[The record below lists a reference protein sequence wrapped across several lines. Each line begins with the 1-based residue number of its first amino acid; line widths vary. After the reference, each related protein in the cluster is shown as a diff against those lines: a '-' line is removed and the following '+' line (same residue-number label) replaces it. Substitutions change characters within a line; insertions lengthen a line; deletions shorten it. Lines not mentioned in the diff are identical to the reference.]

1 MCFPL
6 QVIVFCDNV
15 FALKHIALKMG
26 KPYIYGPTAQVERLQ
41 ILQNF
46 QHNPRLNTIFVS
58 KVADTSFDLPEANVL
73 IQISSQGGS
82 RRQEAQRLG
91 RILRPKK
98 SSIAEEYNAFFYS
111 LVSQD
116 TSEMYFARRRQRFL
130 VNQGYSYKVITK
142 LAGMEDETLSLS
154 KKEQQLEL
162 LRIVMAASD
171 TDINEED
178 KIVGLGREA
187 GKVQMT
193 RKTGNMGSFSGADD
207 SVSCSFLRSIIRKV
221 GSCQLEPGFYTST
234 YEFYLCRSTW
244 NIRTVSKRVV
254 RAVELELPRTIL
266 SITCLKSFEARK
278 NESFRQ
284 FSLVFISYVIKLLSS
299 FRLDF

>member
-1 MCFPL
+1 
-6 QVIVFCDNV
+6 
-15 FALKHIALKMG
+15 MG
-26 KPYIYGPTAQVERLQ
+26 KPYIYGPTAQAERLQ

-98 SSIAEEYNAFFYS
+98 GSIAEEYNAFFYS

-178 KIVGLGREA
+178 KIVGSARETG

-193 RKTGNMGSFSGADD
+193 RKAGSMGSFSGADD
-207 SVSCSFLRSIIRKV
+207 SVRHSWCLSYIDGEAHVLKV
-221 GSCQLEPGFYTST
+221 GGFCRFTWST
-234 YEFYLCRSTW
+234 
-244 NIRTVSKRVV
+244 RTVSRLVGVAAEPQAPKTKTNI
-254 RAVELELPRTIL
+254 PC
-266 SITCLKSFEARK
+266 SKSFEVPKSEFQKMLEAQCTVLK
-278 NESFRQ
+278 
-284 FSLVFISYVIKLLSS
+284 VF
-299 FRLDF
+299 